1 MDYIEIVESET
12 DESGEGEGEGEDEE
26 SSSGDEETGETH
38 LCKGLESSQ
47 AAAQGQHGRLKKGG
61 KGETNMCVIC
71 MSSEKLVVLVPCGH
85 TSICRKCSRRVE
97 HCPFCRAQIF
107 RRQKIFRPA

>member
-12 DESGEGEGEGEDEE
+12 DESGEGGGEDEE

-38 LCKGLESSQ
+38 LCKGLESSLES
-47 AAAQGQHGRLKKGG
+47 AAQGQDGLLKKGG

-71 MSSEKLVVLVPCGH
+71 MSSEKLVDLVPCGH
-85 TSICRKCSRRVE
+85 TSICRKCSRRVD